1 MIGAGGR
8 DGSGGATVAG
18 GSGGVASG
26 GTTGTVVG
34 GAGGVGVGGAIGSGG
49 AGKGG
54 AIGSGG
60 AGTGG
65 AIGGGG
71 AGTGGLVGSGGSA
84 TGGRAAGGTGGTVID
99 GATGSACNGAAKS
112 SLPGVSIAFPDGP
125 CSFTLAEVAAGI
137 SLNYELRIERSLDG
151 VHPVPLDYG
160 SCGQP
165 DATGL
170 IVGFEIAGT
179 GGRYCLCDVGPCG
192 RRTFSTRA
200 PAGTYPS
207 TIPWDGR
214 NWMGPSDT
222 FNPKGSAFPPGT
234 YTLTVTA
241 KGTWDGPGSCDSGL
255 CSADGGAVLDYQVT
269 AERFITIT
277 P

>member
-1 MIGAGGR
+1 M
-8 DGSGGATVAG
+8 
-18 GSGGVASG
+18 
-26 GTTGTVVG
+26 G
-34 GAGGVGVGGAIGSGG
+34 GAGGVGVGGVIGSGG
-49 AGKGG
+49 AGTGG

-65 AIGGGG
+65 VI
-71 AGTGGLVGSGGSA
+71 GSGGSA

-99 GATGSACNGAAKS
+99 GATGSSCNGAAKS
-112 SLPGVSIAFPDGP
+112 SLPGVSIVFPDGP

-137 SLNYELRIERSLDG
+137 SLNYELRIEQSLDG
-151 VHPVPLDYG
+151 VHPVPVDYG

-170 IVGFEIAGT
+170 IVGFEIAGST
-179 GGRYCLCDVGPCG
+179 GDRYCLCDVGPCMG
-192 RRTFSTRA
+192 RTFSTQA
-200 PAGTYPS
+200 PAGTYPN
-207 TIPWDGR
+207 TIRWDGR

-222 FNPKGSAFPPGT
+222 NNREGAAFPPGT

-241 KGTWDGPGSCDSGL
+241 KGKWDGPGSCDAGA